1 LSWKNVKGNDL
12 VTRSYRTWC
21 EMRRYARRRRKAI
34 LIERGGFVALFW
46 DSDKWAGKRA
56 IIGYYAGRFLA
67 I

>member
-1 LSWKNVKGNDL
+1 

-21 EMRRYARRRRKAI
+21 EMRRYARRRRRKAI

-46 DSDKWAGKRA
+46 DPDKWAGKRA